1 MARILRQSPLTLVVL
16 AFLLLLGGF
25 IAWNLATP
33 EQDAR
38 VFAIRQKGYPSS
50 LRELDEWYTHIPDS
64 QNAALIY
71 TNAFSQPAL
80 TNYSGSTMALIG
92 DTNWVPARGQLI
104 SKEFRAELGAVLATN
119 QAVLD
124 LLHSASTLTN
134 SRYPVDLAKGFQ
146 VLLPHLAKVKGSVQ
160 LLTAEAMLHASNGDI
175 EKALAALHAA
185 GAVADS
191 MAEEPLL
198 ISQLVRVASW
208 AIICKRSELM
218 LNGAT
223 LSDQQLNTLQT
234 FFHNAERPD
243 SMVRGLAGER
253 ASGLAVFMGSPDQ
266 FSIFVNVDSDSRP
279 ALKDRLRASLYIGL
293 LKSTGILRKDRSFY
307 LDVMATNV
315 AAAEAPFPK
324 RLTLAQQANTAAM
337 SPPSKLMIFSRMLL
351 PALSR
356 AMQRDGDHTAR
367 IRTAQTAT
375 AIERF
380 RRAHSGNLPGDLKE
394 LVPTYLASVPEDPF
408 DGQPLRFKQLTKG
421 YVVYSIGSD
430 LRDDGGSEGDPNKR
444 TAAKDITFILER

>member
-1 MARILRQSPLTLVVL
+1 
-16 AFLLLLGGF
+16 
-25 IAWNLATP
+25 
-33 EQDAR
+33 
-38 VFAIRQKGYPSS
+38 
-50 LRELDEWYTHIPDS
+50 
-64 QNAALIY
+64 
-71 TNAFSQPAL
+71 
-80 TNYSGSTMALIG
+80 
-92 DTNWVPARGQLI
+92 
-104 SKEFRAELGAVLATN
+104 
-119 QAVLD
+119 
-124 LLHSASTLTN
+124 
-134 SRYPVDLAKGFQ
+134 
-146 VLLPHLAKVKGSVQ
+146 
-160 LLTAEAMLHASNGDI
+160 MLHASNGDI

-234 FFHNAERPD
+234 LFQNAERPD

-266 FSIFVNVDSDSRP
+266 LSIFGNVDSDSRP

>member
-1 MARILRQSPLTLVVL
+1 MGRILRQSPLTIGIL

-38 VFAIRQKGYPSS
+38 VLAIRQKGYPTS
-50 LRELDEWYTHIPDS
+50 LRELDEWYTRIPDS

-71 TNAFSQPAL
+71 TSLFSQPAF
-80 TNYSGSTMALIG
+80 TNYSGSSIALVG
-92 DTNWVPARGQLI
+92 DTNWMPARGHLI
-104 SKEFRAELGAVLATN
+104 SEEFRAELGAVLATN
-119 QAVLD
+119 QTLLD
-124 LLHSASTLTN
+124 VLHSATALTN
-134 SRYPVDLAKGFQ
+134 SRYPVDLTKGFQ
-146 VLLPHLAKVKGSVQ
+146 ALLPHLAKVKSSVQ

-198 ISQLVRVASW
+198 ISQLVRYASW

-218 LNGAT
+218 LNGAN

-266 FSIFVNVDSDSRP
+266 KFVFSSADSDSP
-279 ALKDRLRASLYIGL
+279 PPLKDRLRTSLYIGL
-293 LKSTGILRKDRSFY
+293 LKSTGLLRKDRSFY

-315 AAAEAPFPK
+315 AAAEAPFPE

-337 SPPSKLMIFSRMLL
+337 SPPSKLMIFSRLLL
-351 PALSR
+351 PALSASMR
-356 AMQRDGDHTAR
+356 RDGDHTAR
-367 IRTAQTAT
+367 IRTAQTAI

-380 RRAHSGNLPGDLKE
+380 RHSHKGELPSDLNE
-394 LVPTYLASVPEDPF
+394 LVPTYLASVPSDPF
-408 DGQPLRFKQLTKG
+408 DGQPLRFKRLTKG

>member
-1 MARILRQSPLTLVVL
+1 MARILRQSPLTLCIL

-38 VFAIRQKGYPSS
+38 VLAIRQKGYPTS
-50 LRELDEWYTHIPDS
+50 LRELDEWYTRIPDS

-71 TNAFSQPAL
+71 TNAFSEPAL
-80 TNYSGSTMALIG
+80 TNYNGSTMALIG
-92 DTNWVPARGQLI
+92 DTNWVPARGHLI
-104 SKEFRAELGAVLATN
+104 SKEFREELGAVLATN
-119 QAVLD
+119 QNLLD
-124 LLHSASTLTN
+124 LLHSATALTN
-134 SRYPVDLAKGFQ
+134 GRYPVDLTRGFQ
-146 VLLPHLAKVKGSVQ
+146 ALLPHLAKVKSSVQ
-160 LLTAEAMLHASNGDI
+160 LLTAEAMLHASNGDM

-198 ISQLVRVASW
+198 ISQLVRYASW
-208 AIICKRSELM
+208 AIIFKRSELM
-218 LNGAT
+218 INGVT

-234 FFHNAERPD
+234 FFHNAEKPD

-266 FSIFVNVDSDSRP
+266 VSVFGGADFDAHP

-293 LKSTGILRKDRSFY
+293 LKSTGLLRKDRSFY

-315 AAAEAPFPK
+315 AAAEAPFPE

-356 AMQRDGDHTAR
+356 SLQRDGDHTAR
-367 IRTAQTAT
+367 VRTAQTAI
-375 AIERF
+375 AVERF
-380 RRAHSGNLPGDLKE
+380 RRAHNGALPGDLNE
-394 LVPTYLASVPEDPF
+394 LVPTYLASVPGDPY
-408 DGQPLRFKQLTKG
+408 DGQSLRFKRLTKG

-444 TAAKDITFILER
+444 TVAKDITFILER